1 MTFIILILILGIL
14 IFIHELGHFIFA
26 KTSGVY
32 VYEFALGMGPKIFSF
47 KRKTKNDPTIYS
59 LRLFPIGGFCA
70 MAGEVEEDDK
80 KIKPNQFMCNKSK
93 FQRFSILIAGV
104 LFNFLLAIIF
114 LFIQSLIWGHTEQ
127 RAIVGY
133 APEEYPVA
141 KAGIEVGDK
150 VIKLNN
156 FKVDSWDKLTI
167 ALNLKNKKDTY
178 KFVVEKK
185 DGSIKTYEIIPDIE
199 KKEDG
204 NEVKVFG
211 IGVGDTIYKGFF
223 NSIKYAFGKFY
234 SIISTMAIIIYSLFT
249 GNIGIS
255 SLAGPIGMYSI
266 VGESAKYGL
275 QSLMY
280 LTAYLSVNL
289 GFINALPFPAFDGG
303 RLLFILIEA
312 ITKKK
317 VNPNVEGVLHTI
329 GFILLMILMLY
340 ITVMD
345 VIKLF

>member
-1 MTFIILILILGIL
+1 MTLIILILILGIL

-26 KTSGVY
+26 KITGVY

-47 KRKTKNDPTIYS
+47 KRKNKKDPTVYS

-80 KIKPNQFMCNKSK
+80 KIKSDQLMCNKTKS
-93 FQRFSILIAGV
+93 QRFLILIAGV
-104 LFNFLLAIIF
+104 LFNFILAIIL

-127 RAIVGY
+127 RAIVGS
-133 APEEYPVA
+133 APEEYPIA

-156 FKVDSWDKLTI
+156 IKVNSWDKFTI
-167 ALNLKNKKDTY
+167 ALNLKNENDTY

-185 DGSIKTYEIIPDIE
+185 DGSIKTYEIKPNIE
-199 KKEDG
+199 KDEEG
-204 NEVKVFG
+204 NETKVFG
-211 IGVGDTIYKGFF
+211 IGVGETIYKGFL
-223 NSIKYAFGKFY
+223 NSIKYAFVKFW
-234 SIISTMAIIIYSLFT
+234 SIMSSMAIIIWSLFT
-249 GNIGIS
+249 GNIGLS
-255 SLAGPIGMYSI
+255 SLSGPVGMYSI
-266 VGESAKYGL
+266 VGESAKYGFQNL
-275 QSLMY
+275 VY

-289 GFINALPFPAFDGG
+289 GFINAIPFPAFDGG
-303 RLLFILIEA
+303 RILFILIEA

-317 VNPNVEGVLHTI
+317 VNPNIEGVLHTI